1 MAARKSK
8 VRISR
13 RTAVKR
19 RVRLLK
25 DRAAVKLLREH
36 YHGYEAKAGYSL
48 DLKKLAKLPESKKRA
63 LRKKAAKTAQ
73 LLATPHVLV
82 PARSK
87 QQAKILRRETHRRE
101 KGLKHFIV
109 HVPDPKRS
117 RAAIVDGKLQITTDY
132 PGQVEYEERF
142 FRFPRRARSPDD
154 MLYMLD
160 KMLPKMP
167 DSGEFIMQTDT
178 YGDTGASALDKRAVR
193 AQLMERL
200 NSYDKEKYGANRFMN
215 RVIGWRWTRSR
226 KKGKIVRH
234 RRSEAREAAR
244 EAYRKR
250 REEFKR
256 EARDDIQHI
265 CEHGRRS
272 GGPCS
277 RCPKGV
283 AVCQYCK
290 TAHRSKLK

>member
-1 MAARKSK
+1 M
-8 VRISR
+8 RISR

-36 YHGYEAKAGYSL
+36 YHGYEAKAGYPL
-48 DLKKLAKLPESKKRA
+48 DKLSNLPYSKKRA

-87 QQAKILRRETHRRE
+87 AQAKILRKETHRRE

-109 HVPDPKRS
+109 HVPDAKRS
-117 RAAIVDGKLQITTDY
+117 SAKVVGGKLRITTRYKGRVAVDE
-132 PGQVEYEERF
+132 QMF
-142 FRFPRRARSPDD
+142 LFPRRARSPDD
-154 MLYMLD
+154 MIAMADAL
-160 KMLPKMP
+160 LPKMP
-167 DSGEFIMQTDT
+167 DSGEFVMQTDT
-178 YGDTGASALDKRAVR
+178 YGDTGAIALNKRAAR
-193 AQLMERL
+193 AQLLSRL
-200 NSYDKEKYGANRFMN
+200 TSYDKEQYGAHRFMN
-215 RVIGWRWTRSR
+215 RVLGWRWIRTSKQGNIIRHERSR
-226 KKGKIVRH
+226 
-234 RRSEAREAAR
+234 AREAAR
-244 EAYRKR
+244 EDYERR

-256 EARDDIQHI
+256 EAREDIQHI

-272 GGPCS
+272 GSPCS

-290 TAHRSKLK
+290 TAHRVKT

>member
-1 MAARKSK
+1 MAHK
-8 VRISR
+8 VRISLQ
-13 RTAVKR
+13 TVVKR

-36 YHGYEAKAGYSL
+36 YHGYESKAGYSL
-48 DLKKLAKLPESKKRA
+48 DLKKLSKLPYSKKRA

-73 LLATPHVLV
+73 LLATPHVFV
-82 PARSK
+82 TARSPK
-87 QQAKILRRETHRRE
+87 QAKILRKETHRRE
-101 KGLKHFIV
+101 KGLKHYIV

-117 RAAIVDGKLQITTDY
+117 RASIVEGKLQITTDY
-132 PGQVEYEERF
+132 PGQVEFEERF
-142 FRFPRRARSPDD
+142 YSFPRRARSPDD
-154 MLYMLD
+154 MLDMLD
-160 KMLPKMP
+160 KMLPHMP

-200 NSYDKEKYGANRFMN
+200 NSYDKEKYGANRFLN

-226 KKGKIVRH
+226 KKGEIVRH

-256 EARDDIQHI
+256 EAREDIQHI

-272 GGPCS
+272 GSPCS

-290 TAHRSKLK
+290 TAHRTK

>member
-1 MAARKSK
+1 MARR
-8 VRISR
+8 VRVSR

-36 YHGYEAKAGYSL
+36 YHGYGAKDGYPL

-87 QQAKILRRETHRRE
+87 QQAKILRKETHRRE

-132 PGQVEYEERF
+132 PGQVEFEERF

-154 MLYMLD
+154 MLDMLD

-200 NSYDKEKYGANRFMN
+200 NSYDKEKYGANRFLN
-215 RVIGWRWTRSR
+215 RVSGWRWTRCR
-226 KKGKIVRH
+226 KKGQIVRH

-244 EAYRKR
+244 EAYKRR
-250 REEFKR
+250 REEFAK
-256 EARDDIQHI
+256 EARDYIQHI

-272 GGPCS
+272 GSPCS

-290 TAHRSKLK
+290 TAHRIK

>member
-1 MAARKSK
+1 MAAKRKK
-8 VRISR
+8 VRVSR

-36 YHGYEAKAGYSL
+36 YKGYEAKAGYSL
-48 DLKKLAKLPESKKRA
+48 DLKKLAKLPDSKKRS

-73 LLATPHVLV
+73 LLATPHVIV

-87 QQAKILRRETHRRE
+87 KQAKILRKETGQRA
-101 KGLKHFIV
+101 KGLKHYIV
-109 HVPDPKRS
+109 HVPDPERS
-117 RAAIVDGKLQITTDY
+117 RAAIVDGKLQITTEY
-132 PGQVEYEERF
+132 PGAVKFEERF

-154 MLYMLD
+154 MLVMLD
-160 KMLPKMP
+160 KMLPNMP
-167 DSGEFIMQTDT
+167 DTGEFIMQTDT

-200 NSYDKEKYGANRFMN
+200 NSYDKEKYGANRFLN
-215 RVIGWRWTRSR
+215 RVTGWRWTRSR
-226 KKGKIVRH
+226 KRETIIRH

-250 REEFKR
+250 RDEFKR
-256 EARDDIQHI
+256 EAREDIQHI

-272 GGPCS
+272 GSTCS

-290 TAHRSKLK
+290 TAHRAK